1 MAALKSS
8 ARPARYVVFPLRPL
22 WNERGMPID
31 QHLLVAFTVTSIIA
45 MIVPGPDMR
54 AARRRID
61 ASIGGMFVALGARLA
76 VER

>member
-1 MAALKSS
+1 
-8 ARPARYVVFPLRPL
+8 
-22 WNERGMPID
+22 MPID

-61 ASIGGMFVALGARLA
+61 ASSIGGMFVALGARLA